1 MSMNIHVMYTSSF
14 MSSLAS
20 DSSTAEAFVKTSLDG
35 VEEDETS

>member
-1 MSMNIHVMYTSSF
+1 MNMNIYDVYTPSF

-20 DSSTAEAFVKTSLDG
+20 DSSAAEALVNTSLDG